1 MQKGY
6 IVMDVKWSIF
16 IFKVPVGDHIILYNT
31 LNDAM
36 VKLKK
41 DIFERIEKHSFEGLE
56 REVDQLKEM
65 RFLLPVNFD
74 EKQFFMNELALTHK
88 EDDHLTLT
96 ILPTTACN
104 FACPYCYEKGINS
117 YAATNDVISKLST
130 KLHSFLKNNFIKTA
144 KIQIFGGEP
153 TLNWKFVEDIIPA
166 LTGVFETYKI
176 DYYITITTNGYFFTL
191 QKARFLQQFNL
202 DEIGITLD
210 GPKEIH
216 DKRRKLKN
224 GKGTFD
230 RIIKNINE
238 ILFNNIVSTIRIRI
252 NFDRGNLK
260 KIPELFLFLKNRY
273 GTSKINLTLG
283 HITTIPSGDY
293 QDVMSYSELADAY
306 LYLYKEAY
314 RLGFKMEE
322 LYTLGAL
329 CLAKSKNSFIISPTG
344 QIYKC
349 LSLIGRERFVEGD
362 IYTSSL
368 DNIKDYLFP
377 ELYEGCFKENCPFIP
392 ICHTGCRAES
402 FFRYHTIH
410 KRFCG
415 RKVMEKVNREI
426 IKLLYG

>member
-1 MQKGY
+1 
-6 IVMDVKWSIF
+6 MDVKWSIF

-41 DIFERIEKHSFEGLE
+41 DIFEKIDKHSFTGLE
-56 REVDQLKEM
+56 EQVNQLKDM
-65 RFLLPVNFD
+65 HFLLPSNFD
-74 EKQFFMNELALTHK
+74 EKKFFMNELALKHK
-88 EDDHLTLT
+88 EDDHLTIT

-117 YAATNDVISKLST
+117 CIARYDVISELTT

-153 TLNWKFVEDIIPA
+153 TLNWKFVEKIMPV
-166 LTGVFETYKI
+166 LTHIFKSFKI
-176 DYYITITTNGYFFTL
+176 DYYTAITTNGYLFTIP
-191 QKARFLQQFNL
+191 KARFLQQFNL

-224 GKGTFD
+224 GEGTFD
-230 RIIKNINE
+230 RIIKNIDD
-238 ILFNNIVSTIRIRI
+238 ILFNNIVPSIRIRI

-283 HITTIPSGDY
+283 HITTIPLGDY
-293 QDVMSYSELADAY
+293 QDVISYSDLADAY

-314 RLGFKMEE
+314 RLGFKMNEI
-322 LYTLGAL
+322 YTLGAL
-329 CLAKSKNSFIISPTG
+329 CLAKSKNSFIISPIG
-344 QIYKC
+344 RIYKC
-349 LSLIGRERFVEGD
+349 LSLIGREQFIEGD
-362 IYTSSL
+362 IHTTPL
-368 DNIKDYLFP
+368 DKVKDYLFP
-377 ELYEGCFKENCPFIP
+377 ELYEDCFKENCPFIP
-392 ICHTGCRAES
+392 LCHTGCRAES

-415 RKVMEKVNREI
+415 REVMEKVNREI